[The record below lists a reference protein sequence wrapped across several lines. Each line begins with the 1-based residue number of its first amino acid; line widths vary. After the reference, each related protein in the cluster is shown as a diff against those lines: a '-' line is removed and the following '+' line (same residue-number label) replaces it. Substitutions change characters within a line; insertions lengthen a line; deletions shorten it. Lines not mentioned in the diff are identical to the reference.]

1 MHVHHDQHD
10 GDDDYDKDQAYRTN
24 DPRT

>member
-1 MHVHHDQHD
+1 MHVHHDQHY
-10 GDDDYDKDQAYRTN
+10 GDDDYDNDQAYRTN